1 MAMIGNSPATG
12 GSRYTQRIIAAG
24 QEETTFTVGSGYS
37 IGYLDVYLNG
47 VKVLQGTDYT
57 ASDGTTVVFT
67 EPVAQNDVIE
77 LVSYKPGQM
86 VHPGA
91 RGGAGNH
98 VFFESDTN
106 ISADYE
112 LTAGKNAMSAGPIT
126 INSGVTVTVPSGARW
141 VIV

>member
-1 MAMIGNSPATG
+1 MAMIGNSPDMG
-12 GSRYTQRIIAAG
+12 GSRYTQRFTAAG
-24 QEETTFTVGSGYS
+24 QETTFTVGSGYS

-67 EPVAQNDVIE
+67 EAVAQNDVIE

-98 VFFESDTN
+98 VFFESDTT
-106 ISADYE
+106 IFADYE
-112 LTAGKNAMSAGPIT
+112 ITSGKNALTAGPVT
-126 INSGVTVTVPSGARW
+126 INSGVTVTVPTGARW